1 MLFGELGRTGEVI
14 ALGLTLGVHILGGFA
29 LIYMLVKDSD
39 GGALDWW
46 PREDDDGPPRDPI
59 APAPLGG
66 GGGLPLPV
74 AEPSPVRLREPGTI
88 ADGYPRRE
96 RRPVVHPPAP
106 APREPARSRPS
117 E

>member
-1 MLFGELGRTGEVI
+1 MVFGELGRTGEII

-29 LIYMLVKDSD
+29 LIYMLVANSD

-46 PREDDDGPPRDPI
+46 PRDDDDGPPRDPI
-59 APAPLGG
+59 APKPVGG

-74 AEPSPVRLREPGTI
+74 ADPSPVRLREPGTI
-88 ADGYPRRE
+88 ADGYPRRD
-96 RRPVVHPPAP
+96 RRPVHPAP
-106 APREPARSRPS
+106 AREPARTPTR

>member
-1 MLFGELGRTGEVI
+1 MVFGELGRAGEVI
-14 ALGLTLGVHILGGFA
+14 ALALTVVVHILGGFA
-29 LIYMLVKDSD
+29 LIYMLVKDGD

-46 PREDDDGPPRDPI
+46 PRDDDGGPPRDPI
-59 APAPLGG
+59 APAPVGG

-74 AEPSPVRLREPGTI
+74 ADASPIRLREPGTI

-96 RRPVVHPPAP
+96 RRPVHPAP
-106 APREPARSRPS
+106 PREPVRTPPG

>member
-1 MLFGELGRTGEVI
+1 MLFGEIGRAGEVI

-46 PREDDDGPPRDPI
+46 PRDEDDGPPRDPI
-59 APAPLGG
+59 GPDPRGG
-66 GGGLPLPV
+66 GGGLPLPI
-74 AEPSPVRLREPGTI
+74 ADASAVRLREPGSI

-96 RRPVVHPPAP
+96 RRPVHPP
-106 APREPARSRPS
+106 PREPAPVPQRG